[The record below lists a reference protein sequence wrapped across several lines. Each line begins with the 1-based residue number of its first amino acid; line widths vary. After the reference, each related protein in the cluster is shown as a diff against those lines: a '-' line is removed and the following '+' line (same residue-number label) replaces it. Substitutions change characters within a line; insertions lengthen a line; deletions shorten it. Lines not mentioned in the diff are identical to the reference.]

1 MQFDIAPITERLK
14 RFKTRHNYSV
24 PLKPA
29 ILCDLDGVVWLM
41 HQPIAGSVDAISRMR
56 EVGHRV
62 LFVTNNSH
70 SSANEQAAVLES
82 IGIPAVGD
90 VVTASQSAGALLH
103 AGERVLTCGGPG
115 VMQAITDAGAIV
127 VGRSDDP
134 DLPKDL
140 AVDAVV
146 VAFHR
151 TFDFAGLTRLSATIR
166 QGARFIAT
174 NDDATYPTPDG
185 VIPGGGAIVAAVAT
199 ASGVQPI
206 VAGKPYAPMAN
217 LVRSVLGVV
226 DLSSSWMVGDRVS
239 TDGAFA
245 KTLGC
250 HFAHVRSGVAHTPDE
265 MLNAEFE
272 GNDLASFAD
281 FIIEKYI

>member
-1 MQFDIAPITERLK
+1 
-14 RFKTRHNYSV
+14 
-24 PLKPA
+24 
-29 ILCDLDGVVWLM
+29 M
-41 HQPIAGSVDAISRMR
+41 HQPIPGSVDAISRLR
-56 EVGHRV
+56 EAGHRV

-82 IGIPAVGD
+82 IGIPADGD

-103 AGERVLTCGGPG
+103 VGERVLTCGGPG
-115 VMQAITDAGAIV
+115 VMQAIADAGAIV

-185 VIPGGGAIVAAVAT
+185 VIPGGGAIVAAVAV

-206 VAGKPYAPMAN
+206 IAGKPYAPMAE
-217 LVRSVLGVV
+217 LVCSLLGNV
-226 DLSSSWMVGDRVS
+226 DLSSAWMVGDRVS

-245 KTLGC
+245 HTLGC

-272 GNDLASFAD
+272 GKDLASFAD
-281 FIIEKYI
+281 FIIEKYR

>member
-41 HQPIAGSVDAISRMR
+41 HQPIPGSVDAISRLR
-56 EVGHRV
+56 EAGHRV

-82 IGIPAVGD
+82 IGVPAVGD
-90 VVTASQSAGALLH
+90 VVTASQSAGALLR

-265 MLNAEFE
+265 VLNAEFE
-272 GNDLASFAD
+272 GNDLAAFAD
-281 FIIEKYI
+281 FIIEKYN

>member
-1 MQFDIAPITERLK
+1 
-14 RFKTRHNYSV
+14 
-24 PLKPA
+24 
-29 ILCDLDGVVWLM
+29 M
-41 HQPIAGSVDAISRMR
+41 HQPIPGSVDAIFRLR
-56 EVGHRV
+56 QAGHRV

-90 VVTASQSAGALLH
+90 VVTASQSAGALLR

-134 DLPKDL
+134 DLPQDI
-140 AVDAVV
+140 AIDAVV

-185 VIPGGGAIVAAVAT
+185 VIPGGGAIVAAVAA

-206 VAGKPYAPMAN
+206 IAGKPYAAMAE
-217 LVRSVLGVV
+217 LVRSVLGNV
-226 DLSSSWMVGDRVS
+226 DLSSAWMVGDRVS

-245 KTLGC
+245 HTLGC
-250 HFAHVRSGVAHTPDE
+250 HFAHVRSGVAHSADE

-272 GNDLASFAD
+272 GKDLASFAD
-281 FIIEKYI
+281 FIIEKYR

>member
-1 MQFDIAPITERLK
+1 M
-14 RFKTRHNYSV
+14 

-41 HQPIAGSVDAISRMR
+41 HQPIPGSVDAIRRLR
-56 EVGHRV
+56 EAGHRV

-70 SSANEQAAVLES
+70 SSANEQALVLEG
-82 IGIPAVGD
+82 IGIPAIGD
-90 VVTASQSAGALLH
+90 VVSASQSAGALLH
-103 AGERVLTCGGPG
+103 VGERVLTCGGPG
-115 VMQAITDAGAIV
+115 VMQAITDAGALL

-134 DLPKDL
+134 DLAHDVE
-140 AVDAVV
+140 VDAVV

-151 TFDFAGLTRLSATIR
+151 TFDFAGLTRLSAHIR
-166 QGARFIAT
+166 KGARFIAT

-217 LVRSVLGVV
+217 LVRSVLGVS
-226 DLSSSWMVGDRVS
+226 DLSDAWMVGDRVS

-245 KTLGC
+245 QTLSC
-250 HFAHVRSGVAHTPDE
+250 HFAHVRSGVAHTQDE
-265 MLNAEFE
+265 LRNVDFG

-281 FIIEKYI
+281 FIIEKHQ

>member
-1 MQFDIAPITERLK
+1 MQCDIAPIAERLK

-41 HQPIAGSVDAISRMR
+41 HQPIPGSVDAIRRLR
-56 EVGHRV
+56 EAGHRV

-70 SSANEQAAVLES
+70 SSANEQALVLEG
-82 IGIPAVGD
+82 IGIPAIGD
-90 VVTASQSAGALLH
+90 VVSASQSAGALLH
-103 AGERVLTCGGPG
+103 VGERVLTCGGPG
-115 VMQAITDAGAIV
+115 VMQAIADAGALL

-134 DLPKDL
+134 DLPHDVQ
-140 AVDAVV
+140 VDAVV

-151 TFDFAGLTRLSATIR
+151 TFDFAGLTRLSAHIR
-166 QGARFIAT
+166 KGARFIAT

-217 LVRSVLGVV
+217 LVRSVLGVS
-226 DLSSSWMVGDRVS
+226 DLSDAWMVGDRVS

-245 KTLGC
+245 QTLSC
-250 HFAHVRSGVAHTPDE
+250 HFAHVRSGVAHTQDE
-265 MLNAEFE
+265 LQNVDFE

-281 FIIEKYI
+281 FIIGKHQ

>member
-1 MQFDIAPITERLK
+1 
-14 RFKTRHNYSV
+14 
-24 PLKPA
+24 
-29 ILCDLDGVVWLM
+29 M
-41 HQPIAGSVDAISRMR
+41 HQPIPGSVDAIFRLR
-56 EVGHRV
+56 QAGHRV

-90 VVTASQSAGALLH
+90 VVTASQSAGALLR

-134 DLPKDL
+134 DLPQDI
-140 AVDAVV
+140 AIDAVV

-174 NDDATYPTPDG
+174 NDDATYPTSDG
-185 VIPGGGAIVAAVAT
+185 VIPGGGAIVAAVAA

-206 VAGKPYAPMAN
+206 IAGKPYAAMAE
-217 LVRSVLGVV
+217 LVRSVLGNV
-226 DLSSSWMVGDRVS
+226 DLSSAWMVGDRVS

-245 KTLGC
+245 HTLGC
-250 HFAHVRSGVAHTPDE
+250 HFAHVRSGVAHSADE

-272 GNDLASFAD
+272 GKDLASFAD
-281 FIIEKYI
+281 FIIEKYR

>member
-1 MQFDIAPITERLK
+1 
-14 RFKTRHNYSV
+14 
-24 PLKPA
+24 
-29 ILCDLDGVVWLM
+29 M
-41 HQPIAGSVDAISRMR
+41 HQPIPGSVDAIFRMR
-56 EVGHRV
+56 DAGHRV

-90 VVTASQSAGALLH
+90 VVTASQSAGALLR

-134 DLPKDL
+134 DLPQDI

-174 NDDATYPTPDG
+174 NDDATYPTPNG

-226 DLSSSWMVGDRVS
+226 DLSNAWMVGDRVS
-239 TDGAFA
+239 TDGEFA
-245 KTLGC
+245 RTLGC

-265 MLNAEFE
+265 VLNAEFE

-281 FIIEKYI
+281 FIVQKYD

>member
-1 MQFDIAPITERLK
+1 M
-14 RFKTRHNYSV
+14 
-24 PLKPA
+24 PLKPS

-41 HQPIAGSVDAISRMR
+41 HQPIPGSVDAISRLR
-56 EVGHRV
+56 EAGHRV

-82 IGIPAVGD
+82 IGVPAVGD
-90 VVTASQSAGALLH
+90 VVTASQSAGALLR

-127 VGRSDDP
+127 VSRSDDP

-206 VAGKPYAPMAN
+206 IAGKPYAPMAN

-250 HFAHVRSGVAHTPDE
+250 HFAHGRSGVAHTPDE
-265 MLNAEFE
+265 VLNAEFE
-272 GNDLASFAD
+272 GNDLAAFAD
-281 FIIEKYI
+281 FIIEKYN

>member
-1 MQFDIAPITERLK
+1 
-14 RFKTRHNYSV
+14 
-24 PLKPA
+24 
-29 ILCDLDGVVWLM
+29 M
-41 HQPIAGSVDAISRMR
+41 HQPIPGSVDAISRLR
-56 EVGHRV
+56 EAGHRV

-82 IGIPAVGD
+82 IGIPADGD

-103 AGERVLTCGGPG
+103 VGERVLTCGGPG
-115 VMQAITDAGAIV
+115 VMQAIADAGAIV

-140 AVDAVV
+140 AVDVVV

-206 VAGKPYAPMAN
+206 VAGKPYAPMAE
-217 LVRSVLGVV
+217 LVRSVLGNV
-226 DLSSSWMVGDRVS
+226 DLSSAWMVGDRVS
-239 TDGAFA
+239 TDGVFA

-272 GNDLASFAD
+272 GKDLASFAD

>member
-1 MQFDIAPITERLK
+1 M
-14 RFKTRHNYSV
+14 
-24 PLKPA
+24 PLKPS

-41 HQPIAGSVDAISRMR
+41 HQPIPGSVDAIFRLR
-56 EVGHRV
+56 EAGHRV

-103 AGERVLTCGGPG
+103 VGERVLTCGGPG

-151 TFDFAGLTRLSATIR
+151 TFDFAGLTRLSSTIR
-166 QGARFIAT
+166 KGARFIAT

-206 VAGKPYAPMAN
+206 VAGKPYAPMAD
-217 LVRSVLGVV
+217 LVRSVLGTV
-226 DLSSSWMVGDRVS
+226 DVSSAWMVGDRVS

-245 KTLGC
+245 STLGC

-265 MLNAEFE
+265 VLNAEFE
-272 GNDLASFAD
+272 GQDLASFAD
-281 FIIEKYI
+281 FIIEKHN

>member
-1 MQFDIAPITERLK
+1 M
-14 RFKTRHNYSV
+14 
-24 PLKPA
+24 PLKPS

-41 HQPIAGSVDAISRMR
+41 HQPIPGSVDAISRLR
-56 EVGHRV
+56 EAGHRV

-82 IGIPAVGD
+82 IGIPADGD

-103 AGERVLTCGGPG
+103 VGERVLTCGGPG

-134 DLPKDL
+134 NLPKDL

-217 LVRSVLGVV
+217 LVRSVLGAV

-272 GNDLASFAD
+272 GNDLAAFAD

>member
-1 MQFDIAPITERLK
+1 
-14 RFKTRHNYSV
+14 
-24 PLKPA
+24 
-29 ILCDLDGVVWLM
+29 M
-41 HQPIAGSVDAISRMR
+41 HQPIPGSVDAISRLR
-56 EVGHRV
+56 EAGHRV

-82 IGIPAVGD
+82 IGVPAVGD
-90 VVTASQSAGALLH
+90 VVTASQSAGALLR

-206 VAGKPYAPMAN
+206 IAGKPYAPMAN

-250 HFAHVRSGVAHTPDE
+250 HFAHVGSGVAHTPDE
-265 MLNAEFE
+265 VLNAEFE
-272 GNDLASFAD
+272 GNDLAAFAD
-281 FIIEKYI
+281 FIIEKYN

>member
-1 MQFDIAPITERLK
+1 
-14 RFKTRHNYSV
+14 
-24 PLKPA
+24 
-29 ILCDLDGVVWLM
+29 M
-41 HQPIAGSVDAISRMR
+41 HQPIPGSVDAIFRLR
-56 EVGHRV
+56 EAGHRV

-103 AGERVLTCGGPG
+103 VGERVLTCGGPG

-134 DLPKDL
+134 NLPKDL
-140 AVDAVV
+140 VVDAVV

-206 VAGKPYAPMAN
+206 VAGKPYAPMAE
-217 LVRSVLGVV
+217 LVRSLLGAV
-226 DLSSSWMVGDRVS
+226 DISSAWMVGDRVS

-245 KTLGC
+245 HTLGC
-250 HFAHVRSGVAHTPDE
+250 HFAHVRSGVAHSADE

-272 GNDLASFAD
+272 GKDLASFAD
-281 FIIEKYI
+281 FIIEKYR

>member
-24 PLKPA
+24 PLKPS

-41 HQPIAGSVDAISRMR
+41 HQPIPGSVDAISRLR
-56 EVGHRV
+56 EAGHRV

-82 IGIPAVGD
+82 IGVPAVGD
-90 VVTASQSAGALLH
+90 VVTASQSAGALLR

-206 VAGKPYAPMAN
+206 IAGKPYAPMAN

-272 GNDLASFAD
+272 GNDLAAFAD
-281 FIIEKYI
+281 FIIEKYN

>member
-1 MQFDIAPITERLK
+1 MHRPI
-14 RFKTRHNYSV
+14 
-24 PLKPA
+24 P
-29 ILCDLDGVVWLM
+29 
-41 HQPIAGSVDAISRMR
+41 GSVDAIHRLR
-56 EVGHRV
+56 QAGHRV

-70 SSANEQAAVLES
+70 ATADDQALVLES
-82 IGIPAVGD
+82 IGIPAIGH

-115 VMQAITDAGAIV
+115 VMQAISDAGAIL

-134 DLPKDL
+134 DLPKDVV
-140 AVDAVV
+140 VDTVV

-151 TFDFAGLTRLSATIR
+151 TFDFAGLTRLSAAIR
-166 QGARFIAT
+166 NGARFIAT

-185 VIPGGGAIVAAVAT
+185 VIPGGGSIVAAVAT
-199 ASGVQPI
+199 ASGVQPV

-217 LVRSVLGVV
+217 LVREVLGVN
-226 DLSSSWMVGDRVS
+226 DLSEAWMVGDRVS

-250 HFAHVRSGVAHTPDE
+250 HFAHVRSGVAHVHGEVQHAD
-265 MLNAEFE
+265 FE
-272 GNDLASFAD
+272 GNDLAAVAD
-281 FIIEKYI
+281 FLIEKYR

>member
-1 MQFDIAPITERLK
+1 M
-14 RFKTRHNYSV
+14 

-41 HQPIAGSVDAISRMR
+41 HQPIPGSVDAIFRLR
-56 EVGHRV
+56 EAGHRV

-82 IGIPAVGD
+82 IGIPADGD
-90 VVTASQSAGALLH
+90 VVTASQSAGALLR

-115 VMQAITDAGAIV
+115 VMQAISDAGAIV

-166 QGARFIAT
+166 KGARFIAT

-206 VAGKPYAPMAN
+206 VAGKPYAPMAE
-217 LVRSVLGVV
+217 LVRSVLGTI
-226 DLSSSWMVGDRVS
+226 DLSSAWMVGDRVS

-245 KTLGC
+245 HTLGC

-265 MLNAEFE
+265 VLNAEFE
-272 GNDLASFAD
+272 GQDLASFAD
-281 FIIEKYI
+281 FIIEKCN

>member
-1 MQFDIAPITERLK
+1 
-14 RFKTRHNYSV
+14 
-24 PLKPA
+24 
-29 ILCDLDGVVWLM
+29 M
-41 HQPIAGSVDAISRMR
+41 HQPIPGSVDAISRLR
-56 EVGHRV
+56 EAGHRV

-82 IGIPAVGD
+82 IGVPAVGD

-103 AGERVLTCGGPG
+103 VGERVLTCGGPG

-140 AVDAVV
+140 AVDVVV

-206 VAGKPYAPMAN
+206 IAGKPYAPMAN

-245 KTLGC
+245 RELGC

-272 GNDLASFAD
+272 GKDLASFAD

>member
-1 MQFDIAPITERLK
+1 M
-14 RFKTRHNYSV
+14 

-41 HQPIAGSVDAISRMR
+41 HQPIPGSVDAIRRLR
-56 EVGHRV
+56 EAGHRV

-70 SSANEQAAVLES
+70 ASANEQALVLER
-82 IGIPAVGD
+82 IGIPAIGD
-90 VVTASQSAGALLH
+90 VVSASQSAGALLH
-103 AGERVLTCGGPG
+103 VGERVLTCGGPG
-115 VMQAITDAGAIV
+115 VMQAITDAGALL

-134 DLPKDL
+134 DLPHDVE
-140 AVDAVV
+140 VDAVV

-151 TFDFAGLTRLSATIR
+151 TFDFAGLTRLSAHIR
-166 QGARFIAT
+166 KGARFIAT

-217 LVRSVLGVV
+217 LVRSVLGVS
-226 DLSSSWMVGDRVS
+226 DLSDAWMVGDRVS

-245 KTLGC
+245 QTLSC
-250 HFAHVRSGVAHTPDE
+250 HFAHVRSGVAHTQDE
-265 MLNAEFE
+265 LQNVDFE

-281 FIIEKYI
+281 FIIGKHQ

>member
-1 MQFDIAPITERLK
+1 
-14 RFKTRHNYSV
+14 
-24 PLKPA
+24 
-29 ILCDLDGVVWLM
+29 M
-41 HQPIAGSVDAISRMR
+41 HQPIPGSVDAISRLR
-56 EVGHRV
+56 EAGHRV

-82 IGIPAVGD
+82 IGVPAVGD
-90 VVTASQSAGALLH
+90 VVTASQSAGALLR

-166 QGARFIAT
+166 QGARFRAT

-206 VAGKPYAPMAN
+206 IAGKPYAPMAN

-239 TDGAFA
+239 TDGSFA

-265 MLNAEFE
+265 VLNAEFE
-272 GNDLASFAD
+272 GNDLAAFAD
-281 FIIEKYI
+281 FIIEKYN

>member
-1 MQFDIAPITERLK
+1 M
-14 RFKTRHNYSV
+14 

-41 HQPIAGSVDAISRMR
+41 HQPIAGSVDAIFRLR
-56 EVGHRV
+56 EAGHRV

-70 SSANEQAAVLES
+70 SSANEQASVLES
-82 IGIPAVGD
+82 IGIPADGD

-115 VMQAITDAGAIV
+115 VMQAIVDAGAIV

-134 DLPKDL
+134 DLPQDI
-140 AVDAVV
+140 AVEAVV

-174 NDDATYPTPDG
+174 NDDATYPTPNG

-199 ASGVQPI
+199 AIGVQPI
-206 VAGKPYAPMAN
+206 VAGKPYAPMAK
-217 LVRSVLGVV
+217 LVRSVLGDV
-226 DLSSSWMVGDRVS
+226 DVSDAWMVGDRVS

-245 KTLGC
+245 RTLGC
-250 HFAHVRSGVAHTPDE
+250 QFAHVRSGVTHSPDE
-265 MLNAEFE
+265 VLNAEFE
-272 GNDLASFAD
+272 GKDLASFAD
-281 FIIEKYI
+281 FIVKKYS

>member
-1 MQFDIAPITERLK
+1 M
-14 RFKTRHNYSV
+14 

-41 HQPIAGSVDAISRMR
+41 HQPIPGSVDAIRRLR
-56 EVGHRV
+56 EAGHRV

-70 SSANEQAAVLES
+70 SSANEQALVLEE
-82 IGIPAVGD
+82 IGIPAIGD
-90 VVTASQSAGALLH
+90 VVSASQSAGALLH
-103 AGERVLTCGGPG
+103 VGERVLTCGGPG
-115 VMQAITDAGAIV
+115 VMQAITEAGALL

-134 DLPKDL
+134 DLPLDVE
-140 AVDAVV
+140 VDAVV

-151 TFDFAGLTRLSATIR
+151 TFDFAGLTRLSAHIR
-166 QGARFIAT
+166 KGARFIAT

-217 LVRSVLGVV
+217 LVRSVLGVS
-226 DLSSSWMVGDRVS
+226 DLSDAWMVGDRVS

-245 KTLGC
+245 QTLSC
-250 HFAHVRSGVAHTPDE
+250 HFAHVRSGVAHTQDE
-265 MLNAEFE
+265 LQNVDFE

-281 FIIEKYI
+281 FIIGKHQ